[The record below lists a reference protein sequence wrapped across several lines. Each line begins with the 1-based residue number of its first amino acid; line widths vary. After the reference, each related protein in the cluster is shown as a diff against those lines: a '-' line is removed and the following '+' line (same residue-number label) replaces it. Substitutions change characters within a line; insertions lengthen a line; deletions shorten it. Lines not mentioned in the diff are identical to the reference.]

1 MAALRGANSVQPR
14 DPPSRPPRVSW
25 RRLTGKVAKSD
36 IKCKKVAKSFGGS
49 NFFYT
54 FAPMDKR
61 KFIITGINK
70 LTGNREQISGP
81 MLEEEASQRLQREI
95 ANRRFQ
101 RYKTHTG
108 LKIEPY
114 DAVQLTFNFNE
125 HEQQ

>member
-1 MAALRGANSVQPR
+1 M
-14 DPPSRPPRVSW
+14 
-25 RRLTGKVAKSD
+25 
-36 IKCKKVAKSFGGS
+36 CEKVAKSFGGS
-49 NFFYT
+49 NFFYI
-54 FAPMDKR
+54 FAPMECK
-61 KFIITGINK
+61 KYIITAVNK

-95 ANRRFQ
+95 ANRKFQ